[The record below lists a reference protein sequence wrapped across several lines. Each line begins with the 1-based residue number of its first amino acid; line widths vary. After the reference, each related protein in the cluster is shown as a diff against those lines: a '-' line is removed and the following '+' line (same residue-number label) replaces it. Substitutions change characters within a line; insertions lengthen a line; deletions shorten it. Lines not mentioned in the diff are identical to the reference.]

1 MLTVTRGNLTFDVHE
16 HGSADGVP
24 VLLLHG
30 FPQRGTAWD
39 GVASRL
45 VTAGYRTLAPDQR
58 GYSPC
63 ARPRG
68 RSAYRLS
75 EIVGDALAIVDV
87 LVGPS
92 GRVHVVGHDWGA
104 AVGWSLAARHPDR
117 VRSLTAV
124 SVPPPPVYVQSL
136 LTTRQAFASWYIYAL
151 QLPVLPERLLGA
163 RGRPFSPAL
172 VAALQRSG
180 QSRAAAERD
189 AAGLADPAAL
199 TAAINWYRA
208 LPTRPSGS
216 QEPPVAVPTQFVW
229 SDGDTAITRQAT
241 ELTHQH
247 VTGPF
252 RYVELRGVSHWI
264 LEEAPDQLAQLV
276 LDQLGEHPS

>member
-1 MLTVTRGNLTFDVHE
+1 
-16 HGSADGVP
+16 
-24 VLLLHG
+24 
-30 FPQRGTAWD
+30 
-39 GVASRL
+39 
-45 VTAGYRTLAPDQR
+45 
-58 GYSPC
+58 
-63 ARPRG
+63 
-68 RSAYRLS
+68 
-75 EIVGDALAIVDV
+75 
-87 LVGPS
+87 
-92 GRVHVVGHDWGA
+92 
-104 AVGWSLAARHPDR
+104 
-117 VRSLTAV
+117 
-124 SVPPPPVYVQSL
+124 VYVRSL
-136 LTTRQAFASWYIYAL
+136 LTTRQVLASWYIYAL

-208 LPTRPSGS
+208 LPTGPAGS

-247 VTGPF
+247 VTGTF
-252 RYVELRGVSHWI
+252 HYVELRGVSHWI
-264 LEEAPDQLAQLV
+264 LDEAPDQLAGLV
-276 LDQLGEHPS
+276 LDHLGEHPG